1 MYQFDAE
8 SSVLSASAPSR
19 RQRRFALGVA
29 VASIATVAIVA
40 PSARVPLGEVTPFIP
55 IYQTATLLAD
65 FVTAVLLAADLV
77 HSRRLRM
84 VPVLAAYCFNAFI
97 IVVHT
102 LSFPGAFAPAGVI
115 GGGPQTTAWLYYF
128 WHGGFVLFL
137 MAYALVPD
145 RLRIS
150 ARPGICVAVGAALA
164 LVLACTWIAVAWH
177 DRLPVVIRGGDYSLA
192 IVKGISPALLALGVL
207 AIGLLWRHRYRS
219 VLDLWLLVVLCAWS
233 CDVVL
238 GAVIGSHRFDMG
250 FYAGRTFA
258 LLTGSLLLV
267 SLIAEVVRL
276 QFQVARSQEIVAR
289 THRLEALGQLAA
301 GVAHDFNNVLLV
313 ISGAFKRI
321 ETAPHDFARVQEWA
335 RGGSQA
341 VAQGAKL
348 AQQLLA
354 LGRGQEPQQEMV
366 ELKVALDLVK
376 PLLQH
381 ALGAV
386 VRLELRHAAAA
397 DLVRIDRAG
406 FEAAILNLVIN
417 ARDAMPDGGTVTI
430 ETSNVLQ
437 RRREGELAP
446 GEYVQVRVADR
457 GVGMDRDVLEQAMM
471 PFFTTKRRGLG
482 TGLGLSQ
489 VHGFARQA
497 GGDVRIESVKG
508 AGTAVSLYLPKLHQA
523 EASIPLLEPSM
534 ESSVPLRAARQ
545 GETVLVVDD
554 EPTVLDAAAGTLEGI
569 GYRVLKAGS
578 AREAL
583 TVLQGDEAID
593 FLFSDVVMPGGMN
606 GVELAVRARQIRPGI
621 KVLLTSGQAHDG
633 PAAHQYPADLPLLAK
648 PYQVEQLSE
657 KITAARSGQMKSG
670 QTKSGQTKSGA
681 HEMKRDAR

>member
-1 MYQFDAE
+1 MSQFDAG

-29 VASIATVAIVA
+29 VASLATVAIVA
-40 PSARVPLGEVTPFIP
+40 PSARIPLGEVPPFIP

-97 IVVHT
+97 IIVHT
-102 LSFPGAFAPAGVI
+102 LSFPGAFAPSGVI

-128 WHGGFVLFL
+128 WHAGFVLFL
-137 MAYALVPD
+137 AAYALVPD
-145 RLRIS
+145 RLGVS
-150 ARPGICVAVGAALA
+150 ARLGMFAAVGAALA
-164 LVLACTWIAVAWH
+164 LALASTWVAVAWH
-177 DRLPVVIRGGDYSLA
+177 DHLPVILRGNDYSRA
-192 IVKGISPALLALGVL
+192 VETGIAPALLALGALSV
-207 AIGLLWRHRYRS
+207 GLLWRHRYRS
-219 VLDLWLLVVLCAWS
+219 VLDLWLLVVLCAWT
-233 CDVVL
+233 CDVLL
-238 GAVIGSHRFDMG
+238 GAVIGSHRFDLG

-258 LLTGSLLLV
+258 LLAGSLLMV
-267 SLIAEVVRL
+267 SLIGEVVRL

-348 AQQLLA
+348 TQQLLA
-354 LGRGQEPQQEMV
+354 LGRRQEPQQEMV
-366 ELKVALDLVK
+366 ELRGMLDQLK

-381 ALGAV
+381 VLGAV
-386 VRLELRHAAAA
+386 VRLELRHEAEA
-397 DLVRIDRAG
+397 DVVRIDRAG

-430 ETSNVLQ
+430 ETSDVFQ
-437 RRREGELAP
+437 RRREGELVP

-457 GVGMDRDVLEQAMM
+457 GVGMDRDVLEQAMT
-471 PFFTTKRRGLG
+471 PFFTTKKHGQG

-489 VHGFARQA
+489 VQGFARQA
-497 GGDVRIESVKG
+497 GGAVRIESVKG
-508 AGTAVSLYLPKLHQA
+508 AGTAVSLYLPKVHQA
-523 EASIPLLEPSM
+523 ETAIPLLGPSLDS
-534 ESSVPLRAARQ
+534 SSVPLRAARQ

-554 EPTVLDAAAGTLEGI
+554 EPAVLDAAAGALQGI
-569 GYRVLKAGS
+569 GYRVLKAGG
-578 AREAL
+578 ARDAL
-583 TVLQGDEAID
+583 AVLQGDEAID

-621 KVLLTSGQAHDG
+621 KVLLTSGQAHG
-633 PAAHQYPADLPLLAK
+633 ALAAHELPKDLPLLAK
-648 PYQVEQLSE
+648 PYRVEQLSE
-657 KITAARSGQMKSG
+657 QFTAARSGR
-670 QTKSGQTKSGA
+670 TK
-681 HEMKRDAR
+681 